1 MSRILIGLIAVLALA
16 VLGLAYRWLFR
27 KRNSRSYKAYIDAG
41 RAAKRNYRHHPW

>member
-1 MSRILIGLIAVLALA
+1 MTTILVALIAALALA

-27 KRNSRSYKAYIDAG
+27 RRRSRSYKDYIDAG

>member
-41 RAAKRNYRHHPW
+41 RAAKREYRHHPW